1 MPFRSSARAEDDENA
16 SNAITNNEARICL
29 LDARLRRPVACVSR
43 ATKRFE
49 VDWHF
54 MGHVKVVEA
63 VEEDAP
69 IILEMIRGLA
79 EYEKLL
85 HVVSATEQQIR
96 DTLFGERPAA
106 EVLLAWVDGEC
117 IGFALFFPNYSTFL
131 AKPGLYLEDLFVKPH
146 ARGKGAGAAL
156 LRELAR
162 IARRRCCGRV
172 EWAVLDWNAPSIAFY
187 RKLGAVPM
195 DEWTT
200 FRLTGDALEGLAR

>member
-1 MPFRSSARAEDDENA
+1 MPQ
-16 SNAITNNEARICL
+16 IRI
-29 LDARLRRPVACVSR
+29 
-43 ATKRFE
+43 
-49 VDWHF
+49 
-54 MGHVKVVEA
+54 VEA
-63 VEEDAP
+63 VEADVP

-85 HVVSATEQQIR
+85 QTVTATEQQIR
-96 DTLFGERPAA
+96 DTLFGKHPAA
-106 EVLLAWVDGEC
+106 EVLLARLPAEDGGEC
-117 IGFALFFPNYSTFL
+117 IGFALFFHNYSTFL

-162 IARRRCCGRV
+162 IALRRGCGRV
-172 EWAVLDWNAPSIAFY
+172 EWSVLDWNAPSIAFY

-200 FRLTGDALEGLAR
+200 FRLAGDALERLAT